1 MFLVL
6 AVSGVLMIGVRES
19 ARTNTIM
26 VFFKLAVLRCS
37 SCSASPPSRPTTSRR
52 SSSRARASAARV
64 TAATLIFFAYIGF
77 DAVSTS
83 SEEVKEPKRDLPRA
97 IIGSLGIATA
107 LYILVAVVATGA
119 LPFDELKGQDAP
131 LANALS
137 EGAGF
142 DWAAN
147 IISFGALVAITSV
160 VLTLLYGQSRILF
173 AMSRDG
179 LMPRRIATRQP
190 EAPDARAA

>member
-1 MFLVL
+1 M
-6 AVSGVLMIGVRES
+6 
-19 ARTNTIM
+19 
-26 VFFKLAVLRCS
+26 
-37 SCSASPPSRPTTSRR
+37 
-52 SSSRARASAARV
+52 
-64 TAATLIFFAYIGF
+64 
-77 DAVSTS
+77 
-83 SEEVKEPKRDLPRA
+83 
-97 IIGSLGIATA
+97 

-119 LPFDELKGQDAP
+119 LPFDKLKGQDAP
-131 LANALS
+131 LATALS

-179 LMPRRIATRQP
+179 LMPRGIAKVNKRTQTPVRLIGGCGLVVLAARRGRAAGRDRQARQHRHAVRVHRRQP
-190 EAPDARAA
+190 RA